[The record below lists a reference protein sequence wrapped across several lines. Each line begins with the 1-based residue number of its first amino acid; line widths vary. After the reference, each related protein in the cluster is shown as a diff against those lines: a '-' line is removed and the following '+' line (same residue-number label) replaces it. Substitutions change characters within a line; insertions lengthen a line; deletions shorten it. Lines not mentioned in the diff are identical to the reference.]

1 MAVHP
6 ITNNPRS
13 IGGPFGPQEPPIL
26 ARIEKLESGMAALE
40 KLGSATQVR
49 VERIDDALAR
59 LEPAVR
65 EIAVENRKQFA
76 DLLNR
81 INGVEVRLASIDGR
95 FAAVD
100 GQLDGIK
107 GRLALIPSIWQTL
120 AILSTLLIG
129 LSQLILTTAKFLHP

>member
-1 MAVHP
+1 MRQVYR
-6 ITNNPRS
+6 N
-13 IGGPFGPQEPPIL
+13 GGASNHEQSPLNRWPVRTAGPPIL

-81 INGVEVRLASIDGR
+81 INGVEVRLASID
-95 FAAVD
+95 
-100 GQLDGIK
+100 
-107 GRLALIPSIWQTL
+107 
-120 AILSTLLIG
+120 
-129 LSQLILTTAKFLHP
+129 

>member
-1 MAVHP
+1 
-6 ITNNPRS
+6 
-13 IGGPFGPQEPPIL
+13 
-26 ARIEKLESGMAALE
+26 MAALE

-76 DLLNR
+76 ALLSR

-107 GRLALIPSIWQTL
+107 GRLALIPSVWQTI

-129 LSQLILTTAKFLHP
+129 LSGLILTTAKFLHP